1 MRSIFKIVFFLFV
14 AIIVLQTCNTRIVV
28 RDDFRKQYQ
37 DQNAILHIDTTQT
50 NFYKLHFKNGDAAI
64 LTTWQSTELDSI
76 IGRGQLYD
84 FKRNIIKTGFLSFH
98 IDEIVI
104 GETNDYSMFKSLD
117 KERKT
122 SLGIMI
128 AFNLALNVN
137 CALNPKSCFGSCPTF
152 YVEGN
157 DDLRK
162 CNAEGFSH
170 AITPSLKSTDL
181 DALQYTS
188 PGEHF
193 ELTIK
198 NEALETHVID
208 KIELLAIPKSPHH
221 QVLQSSE
228 GFYECTMGV
237 SPSKA
242 RSQSDDDISTY
253 VAAIDDKEYFSVTD
267 STDLFSQQELVFEF
281 NKLDQHKKGLLLN
294 FRQSLI
300 TTFLL
305 YNTLSLLGDES
316 TDFIALYERNTKV
329 GSAFFEPILEKS
341 FIKIHYW
348 NIDKNRWQHVK
359 DVYEIGPI
367 AKNKILVN
375 LPDELISARTIKIKM
390 TIPKGHWRIDY
401 VGISTIIQEVN
412 PVSLFPDE
420 VIFNNQSN
428 SSVKLSIG
436 NIDKNN
442 MITLPGDHAI
452 LKYDLPCIQDG
463 IDYELFVSATGYYLE
478 WMRKE
483 WLEDKN
489 IDSFKKMMALDK
501 SFWKELAIQY
511 KNQEAESEA
520 LFWNSSVQEAI

>member
-14 AIIVLQTCNTRIVV
+14 SIIVLQTCNTNIFVK
-28 RDDFRKQYQ
+28 DDFRKQYQ
-37 DQNAILHIDTTQT
+37 DQNAILHIDSTQT

-64 LTTWQSTELDSI
+64 LTTWQNTELDSI
-76 IGRGQLYD
+76 VGRGQLYD
-84 FKRNIIKTGFLSFH
+84 FKRNIKKTGYLSFH
-98 IDEIVI
+98 INEIII
-104 GETNDYSMFKSLD
+104 GETNDYSMFRSLD

-122 SLGIMI
+122 TLGILI

-193 ELTIK
+193 ELTVK

-208 KIELLAIPKSPHH
+208 KIELLAIPKSPNH
-221 QVLQSSE
+221 QVLQSND
-228 GFYECTMGV
+228 GFYECTLGI
-237 SPSKA
+237 SPSTA
-242 RSQSDDDISTY
+242 HAQSKDIKSYIT
-253 VAAIDDKEYFSVTD
+253 AIDNKEYFSVTD
-267 STDLFSQQELVFEF
+267 STDLFTQQELIIEF
-281 NKLDQHKKGLLLN
+281 DKLDQHKKGLVLN

-305 YNTLSLLGDES
+305 YNTLSLLGDEA
-316 TDFIALYERNTKV
+316 TDFIALYERNKKV
-329 GSAFFEPILEKS
+329 GSAFFDPILEKS
-341 FIKIHYW
+341 YIKIHYW
-348 NIDKNRWQHVK
+348 NVDKNKWQYIK

-375 LPDELISARTIKIKM
+375 LPNEINSASTLKIKLTM
-390 TIPKGHWRIDY
+390 PKGHWRIDY
-401 VGISTIIQEVN
+401 VGISNIVREVK
-412 PVSLFPDE
+412 PLSLFPEE
-420 VIFNNQSN
+420 VIFNNHVNHVAKQ
-428 SSVKLSIG
+428 SIG
-436 NIDKNN
+436 NIDNNN
-442 MITLPGDHAI
+442 MISLPGDHAI

-463 IDYELFVSATGYYLE
+463 TDYELFVSATGYYLE

-483 WLEDKN
+483 WLQDKN
-489 IDSFKKMMALDK
+489 IDSFKKMMGLDK
-501 SFWKELAIQY
+501 AFWKELAIQY

-520 LFWNSSVQEAI
+520 LFWNSSIKKAI